1 MIAEGS
7 RSPHKVVG
15 VGEPYEIASRAA
27 VRIVCLDGAGRV
39 LLMCWRDPYDATLVW
54 EPPGGGIEAGETP
67 WQAAV
72 RELVEET
79 GLDPSSMVD
88 DPVTVDRDTIWNGR
102 RFIGPEEFYLA
113 RFSSE
118 SPPLSRSGLMAD
130 EQVNLHDHA
139 WLGMDELSALDGRLE
154 PPSLASVVARLS
166 RR

>member
-1 MIAEGS
+1 M
-7 RSPHKVVG
+7 
-15 VGEPYEIASRAA
+15 EIASRPA
-27 VRIVCLDGAGRV
+27 VRIVCLDADDRV
-39 LLMCWRDPYDATLVW
+39 LLLCWRDPYDGTLIW

-88 DPVTVDRDTIWNGR
+88 SPVTVDRDTTWNGR

-113 RFSSE
+113 RFASE
-118 SPPLSRSGLMAD
+118 RPTLSRAGLMVD

-139 WLGMDELSALDGRLE
+139 WVTLEELDDLDGRLE
-154 PPSLASVVARLS
+154 PPTLAAVVARIS
-166 RR
+166 RT